1 MTQLSIFYGAR
12 ATRPTVVDSEDF
24 WEDIRTGKWEKEI
37 VNLRQILQG
46 KGKEAY
52 NEKKKELWAITMSG
66 LFRGRSQDSMV
77 RYSGYIQGDIDS
89 VDNPEQLRDDLA
101 LDPHV
106 RASFLSP
113 SGKGVKLAIRV
124 SDDPEKHAD
133 SFHAAEKYFLEKHKV
148 KLDPSCK
155 DINRICF
162 TSWDPE
168 IKGNEDAIPIEVTE
182 PTLLTIL
189 TELPKPVQYK
199 YGTVRWN
206 EVFESQGMVI
216 KIIKNTLVVQC
227 PWKHLH
233 STGVDGDRSTII
245 FTDGSKAFKCSHA
258 HCVNRGP
265 RDLENYFSH
274 AVVSKYAEAYDH
286 TQHTYN
292 EPVGRPRKTNL
303 EKKQEREIQP
313 IPDDML
319 NPPGF
324 VGDWAKFITDTAW
337 FPQPELALGASLAFT
352 ATMLGRKIRDESD
365 IRPNIY
371 VAALGR
377 TGIGK
382 EHARKL
388 TKLMFA
394 QTGANGF
401 GAEKLSSRSAIERTI
416 SATPSCLYMIDE
428 FGHYI
433 SSIMNP
439 NSNSHLRDVSSMFL
453 ELYGSS
459 SSKFFGTDM
468 ANRKGDTERFEID
481 QPSASIYGTST
492 NESFWSSLTS
502 EAVSSGTLN
511 RFCIFHAKDKRPP
524 VQESGLIG
532 DIPITLTTKVRA
544 YNDMPVNPGAKGN
557 VAELGIPKP
566 QVIRSSDAAKVIFR
580 KFQKETL
587 RLSDRGADTSSMW
600 VRAAETA
607 KKFALIL
614 AGSRFTDITA
624 EDAEYGC
631 ALTNAIIKNACVA
644 IRENLSDNEY
654 ERESKRVETLIRD
667 CGPKGITMKDLV
679 QRTRFLKSRL
689 HRKALLE
696 DLYESELV
704 NKEERVLGSSN
715 KPSIVWF
722 SE

>member
-1 MTQLSIFYGAR
+1 MQLSMFYGAR
-12 ATRPTVVDSEDF
+12 ATKPTRVDSDEF
-24 WEDIRTGKWEKEI
+24 WEDIRTGKWEAEI
-37 VNLRQILQG
+37 TELRNLLRS

-52 NEKKKELWAITMSG
+52 NEKKKELSAITMSG
-66 LFRGRSQDSMV
+66 LFLQRAANSMV
-77 RYSGYIQGDIDS
+77 RYSGLIQGDIDS
-89 VDNPEQLRDDLA
+89 VENPEQLRDDLS

-124 SDDPEKHAD
+124 PDDPEKHKE
-133 SFHAAEKYFLEKHKV
+133 SFFAAEQYFLEKHGV
-148 KLDPSCK
+148 TIDPSCK

-168 IKGNEDAIPIEVTE
+168 IKGNEDAIPIEVRE
-182 PTLLTIL
+182 RQEIAPQAPPLQ
-189 TELPKPVQYK
+189 KYR
-199 YGTVRWN
+199 YGTVRWG
-206 EVFESQGMVI
+206 EVFESQGMVLKVI
-216 KIIKNTLVVQC
+216 NNTILVQC
-227 PWKHLH
+227 PWRDLH
-233 STGVDGDRSTII
+233 TTGKDGDRSTIV
-245 FTDGSKAFKCSHA
+245 FTDGTKAFKCSHA
-258 HCVNRGP
+258 HCESRGP
-265 RDLENYFSH
+265 KDLENYFTREVIARH
-274 AVVSKYAEAYDH
+274 ADPYENNFA
-286 TQHTYN
+286 
-292 EPVGRPRKTNL
+292 EPVGRPRKTIL
-303 EKKQEREIQP
+303 EKKVERNIQP
-313 IPDDML
+313 IAKELL

-337 FPQPELALGASLAFT
+337 FPQPELAIGAALAFT

-388 TKLMFA
+388 IKLMFA
-394 QTGANGF
+394 QTGAEGF

-416 SATPSCLYMIDE
+416 SATPSALYMIDE

-459 SSKFFGTDM
+459 SSKFFGTDK
-468 ANRKGDTERFEID
+468 ANARENPRFEID

-492 NESFWSSLTS
+492 KESFWGSLTS

-511 RFCIFHAKDKRPP
+511 RFCIFDAPEDRPP
-524 VQESGLIG
+524 VNEAGIIG
-532 DIPITLTTKVRA
+532 SIPIALTTKVRA
-544 YNDMPVNPGAKGN
+544 YNDMPIDPGAKGN
-557 VAELGIPKP
+557 ITELSIPRP
-566 QVIRSSDAAKVIFR
+566 LVITSSDAAKKIFR
-580 KFQKETL
+580 IFQKETL
-587 RLSDRGADTSSMW
+587 RLSDLGAETSSMW

-607 KKFALIL
+607 KKIALIL

-624 EDAEYGC
+624 DDANYGC
-631 ALTNAIIKNACVA
+631 ELTSTLVKNACVS

-654 ERESKRVETLIRD
+654 ERESKRVETIIRNS
-667 CGPKGITMKDLV
+667 GPKGISMKDLV
-679 QRTRFLKSRL
+679 QRTRFLKSRI
-689 HRKALLE
+689 HRKTLLD

-704 NKEERVLGSSN
+704 NRESRAIGVSSR
-715 KPSIVWF
+715 PSIVWF
-722 SE
+722 CE

>member
-1 MTQLSIFYGAR
+1 MM
-12 ATRPTVVDSEDF
+12 VDSDDF
-24 WEDIRTGKWEKEI
+24 WEDVRTGRWEREI
-37 VNLRQILQG
+37 TELREILRS

-66 LFRGRSQDSMV
+66 LFRERAKDSIV
-77 RYSGYIQGDIDS
+77 RYSGLIQGDIDS

-113 SGKGVKLAIRV
+113 SGKGVKLAIAV
-124 SDDPEKHAD
+124 PCDPEKHTA
-133 SFHAAEKYFLEKHKV
+133 SFFAAEKYFLDKHKV
-148 KLDPSCK
+148 ELDPSCK

-162 TSWDPE
+162 TSYDPE
-168 IKGNEDAIPIEVTE
+168 LKGNEDAIPIEVTE
-182 PTLLTIL
+182 L
-189 TELPKPVQYK
+189 TELTQPTKPVQYK
-199 YGTVRWN
+199 YGTVRWA
-206 EVFESQGMVI
+206 EVFHSQGMVI
-216 KIIKNTLVVQC
+216 KEIGNTILVQC

-233 STGVDGDRSTII
+233 TTGKDGDRSTII
-245 FTDGSKAFKCSHA
+245 FKDGTQAFKCSHA
-258 HCVNRGP
+258 HCENRGP
-265 RDLENYFSH
+265 KDLENYFS
-274 AVVSKYAEAYDH
+274 AEVISRSAEPYEG
-286 TQHTYN
+286 TQQAFA
-292 EPVGRPRKTNL
+292 EPIGRPRKTNL
-303 EKKQEREIQP
+303 GKKKEREIQP
-313 IPDDML
+313 IEESLL

-388 TKLMFA
+388 VKLMFA

-459 SSKFFGTDM
+459 SSKFFGTDL

-481 QPSASIYGTST
+481 QPSASIYGSST
-492 NESFWSSLTS
+492 KESFWGSLTS
-502 EAVSSGTLN
+502 DAVSSGTLN
-511 RFCIFHAKDKRPP
+511 RFCIFNASDERPP
-524 VQESGLIG
+524 VNESGLIG
-532 DIPITLTTKVRA
+532 DIPLALTNKVRT
-544 YNDMPVNPGAKGN
+544 YNSMPIDQKAIGN
-557 VAELGIPKP
+557 ISELKVPKP
-566 QVIRSSDAAKVIFR
+566 LVVPASENAKKIFR
-580 KFQKETL
+580 AFQKETL
-587 RLSDRGADTSSMW
+587 RLSDLGADTSAMW
-600 VRAAETA
+600 VRAAEIA
-607 KKFALIL
+607 KKIALIL
-614 AGSRFTDITA
+614 AGSRFQDIVA

-631 ALTNAIIKNACVA
+631 ELTQALIQNACVA
-644 IRENLSDNEY
+644 IKENLSDNEY
-654 ERESKRVETLIRD
+654 ERESKRVEAIIRE
-667 CGPKGITMKDLV
+667 CGPKGISMKNLV
-679 QRTRFLKSRL
+679 QRTRFLKSRM
-689 HRKALLE
+689 HRKALLD
-696 DLYESELV
+696 DLFDSELV
-704 NKEERVLGSSN
+704 NREHRVIGSSH
-715 KPSIVWF
+715 KPSLIWF
-722 SE
+722 AE

>member
-1 MTQLSIFYGAR
+1 MSQLSIFYGAR
-12 ATRPTVVDSEDF
+12 ATRPTMVDSNDFFEDV
-24 WEDIRTGKWEKEI
+24 RTGKWEKEI

-66 LFRGRSQDSMV
+66 LFRGRAKNSIV
-77 RYSGYIQGDIDS
+77 RYSGLLQGDIDS

-124 SDDPEKHAD
+124 PDDPEKHAA
-133 SFHAAEKYFLEKHKV
+133 SFYAAEKYFLEKHEV

-162 TSWDPE
+162 TSYDPE
-168 IKGNEDAIPIEVTE
+168 LKGNEDAIPIEVTE
-182 PTLLTIL
+182 QPM
-189 TELPKPVQYK
+189 LPVANRPIQQYK
-199 YGTVRWN
+199 YGTVRWS

-216 KIIKNTLVVQC
+216 KEIGETILVQC
-227 PWKHLH
+227 PWRHLH
-233 STGVDGDRSTII
+233 STGKDGDRSTII
-245 FTDGSKAFKCSHA
+245 FKDGTRAFKCSHA
-258 HCVNRGP
+258 HCENRGP
-265 RDLENYFSH
+265 KDLENYFTP
-274 AVVSKYAEAYDH
+274 AVVSQFAEAYDH
-286 TQHTYN
+286 TQHIYN
-292 EPVGRPRKTNL
+292 EPIGRPRKTNL
-303 EKKQEREIQP
+303 EKRQERNIQP
-313 IPDDML
+313 IEETLL

-382 EHARKL
+382 EHARKCI
-388 TKLMFA
+388 KLMFA

-459 SSKFFGTDM
+459 SSKFFGTDL

-481 QPSASIYGTST
+481 QPSASIYGSST
-492 NESFWSSLTS
+492 KESFWGSLTS
-502 EAVSSGTLN
+502 EAVFSGTLN
-511 RFCIFHAKDKRPP
+511 RFCIFSAKEERPP
-524 VQESGLIG
+524 VNEAGIIG
-532 DIPITLTTKVRA
+532 DIPLPLTNLVRT
-544 YNDMPVNPGAKGN
+544 YNDMPIDPGAKGN
-557 VAELGIPKP
+557 IAELCVPKP
-566 QVIRSSDAAKVIFR
+566 LVIRSSENAKKIFR
-580 KFQKETL
+580 AFQKETL
-587 RLSDRGADTSSMW
+587 RLSDLGADTSAMW
-600 VRAAETA
+600 VRAAEIA
-607 KKFALIL
+607 KKVALIL

-631 ALTNAIIKNACVA
+631 ELTNAIVKNACVA

-654 ERESKRVETLIRD
+654 ERESKRVETLIRN

-679 QRTRFLKSRL
+679 QRTRFLKNRM
-689 HRKALLE
+689 HRKALLD
-696 DLYESELV
+696 DLYDSELI
-704 NKEERVLGSSN
+704 NKEHRVIGVSH
-715 KPSIVWF
+715 KPSIVYF

>member
-12 ATRPTVVDSEDF
+12 ATRPTVVDSDDF

-37 VNLRQILQG
+37 VNLRQILQV

-89 VDNPEQLRDDLA
+89 VENPEQLRDDLA

-124 SDDPEKHAD
+124 ADDPEKHTA
-133 SFHAAEKYFLEKHKV
+133 SFHAAEKYFLEKHEV
-148 KLDPSCK
+148 ELDPSCK

-168 IKGNEDAIPIEVTE
+168 IKGNEDAIPLEVTE

-189 TELPKPVQYK
+189 TELPKPVQYQ

-206 EVFESQGMVI
+206 EVFESQGMALKEI
-216 KIIKNTLVVQC
+216 GNTILVQC
-227 PWKHLH
+227 PWRDLH
-233 STGVDGDRSTII
+233 STGKDGDRSTII
-245 FTDGSKAFKCSHA
+245 FTDGTKAFKCSHA
-258 HCVNRGP
+258 HCESRGP
-265 RDLENYFSH
+265 KDLENYFTREVIARH
-274 AVVSKYAEAYDH
+274 ADPFENNFAE
-286 TQHTYN
+286 
-292 EPVGRPRKTNL
+292 PIGRPRKTNL
-303 EKKQEREIQP
+303 EKKQERTIQS

-394 QTGANGF
+394 QTGVNGF

-459 SSKFFGTDM
+459 SSKFFGTDL

-492 NESFWSSLTS
+492 KESFWSALTS
-502 EAVSSGTLN
+502 DAVSSGTLN
-511 RFCIFHAKDKRPP
+511 RFCIFHAKDERPP
-524 VQESGLIG
+524 VNEAGLIG
-532 DIPITLTTKVRA
+532 DIPLVMTNLVRT
-544 YNDMPVNPGAKGN
+544 YNEMPVNPGAKGN

-566 QVIRSSDAAKVIFR
+566 LVVHASDAAKVIFR

-587 RLSDRGADTSSMW
+587 RLSDLGADTSSMW
-600 VRAAETA
+600 CRAAETA
-607 KKFALIL
+607 KKIALIL

-631 ALTNAIIKNACVA
+631 LLTNAIIKNACVA

-654 ERESKRVETLIRD
+654 ERESKRVETIIRD
-667 CGPKGITMKDLV
+667 SGPKGISTKDLV
-679 QRTRFLKSRL
+679 QRTRFLKSRT
-689 HRKALLE
+689 HRKALLD
-696 DLYESELV
+696 DLYESELI
-704 NKEERVLGSSN
+704 NRETKAIGGSH
-715 KPSIVWF
+715 KASIVYF